1 MRMPRVRS
9 HTRPLAGTSI
19 PFRSNF
25 LVNAEIEDENCG
37 DPEQEHQ
44 ILHRCHFPACP
55 MAGDL
60 NLSLVFL
67 ACLCCCRHHRPE

>member
-1 MRMPRVRS
+1 MRMPRMRM
-9 HTRPLAGTSI
+9 HTRPFADTPI

-44 ILHRCHFPACP
+44 VLHRCHLPACP
-55 MAGDL
+55 MG
-60 NLSLVFL
+60 
-67 ACLCCCRHHRPE
+67 R